1 MFKKNNLNKIQNF
14 ENNKSFGILFFIVFF
29 LIFIWPLKNS
39 EDLRVWS
46 LVIALIFLFLGL
58 INSKLLTPL
67 KTLWIK
73 LGHFLGYII
82 SPLILSIIYFFVV
95 TPTGLLLRLFRKD
108 ILRLKKNNKNTY
120 WENKNSNNSSMKN
133 QF

>member
-1 MFKKNNLNKIQNF
+1 MFKKISLNKIQNF

-67 KTLWIK
+67 KILWIK
-73 LGHFLGYII
+73 LGHFLGNII

-95 TPTGLLLRLFRKD
+95 TPTGLLMRLFRKD
-108 ILRLKKNNKNTY
+108 ILRLKKNNKSTY